1 MGGAKWTPDE
11 DAIVRDA
18 GTRHGLEW
26 DGWADVLPNRS
37 ASAIAQRKVALGV
50 VGPKSRMPR
59 AHWTDAERAAL
70 LRCLRR
76 MLDATGHGI
85 DECIREYRWMRR
97 KVKSERK
104 G

>member
-11 DAIVRDA
+11 DAVVRDA

-50 VGPKSRMPR
+50 ISDRSTRPR
-59 AHWTDAERAAL
+59 EPWTDEQRVAL
-70 LRCLRR
+70 LKGVRWTQA
-76 MLDATGHGI
+76 ATGHQF
-85 DECIREYRWMRR
+85 DECIREYRQLKRR
-97 KVKSERK
+97 NK
-104 G
+104 GA

>member
-1 MGGAKWTPDE
+1 
-11 DAIVRDA
+11 
-18 GTRHGLEW
+18 
-26 DGWADVLPNRS
+26 
-37 ASAIAQRKVALGV
+37 
-50 VGPKSRMPR
+50 MPR

-70 LRCLRR
+70 LRCLTR